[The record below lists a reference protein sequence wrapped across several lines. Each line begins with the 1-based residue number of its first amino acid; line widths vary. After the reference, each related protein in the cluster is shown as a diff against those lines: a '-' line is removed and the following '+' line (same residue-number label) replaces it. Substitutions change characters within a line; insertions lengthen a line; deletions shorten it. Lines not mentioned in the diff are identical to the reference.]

1 MLSCVLTR
9 SSAKNNTMPNCLVI
23 MAGGIGTRF
32 WPISR
37 SNYPKQFHDVLGV
50 GKTMLQ
56 QTAERFEG
64 IVAKENIYVV
74 TSEEFAGI
82 VQEQLPYLSSDQ
94 ILKEPQRKNT
104 APCIAYAAYKISKKH
119 PKAKLIV
126 APADHVILKE
136 NVFKERVNEALAAA
150 INDPVLVTLGIVPT
164 RPDTGYGYI
173 QYQESDQ
180 IAKKVKTFTEKPNL
194 ELAEAFIES
203 GDYVWNAG
211 LFVFAISTFKHEL
224 TKHLSR
230 LAEQFEEGRAFY
242 YTEQES
248 TFIKKV
254 YAVCKSI
261 SMDNGI
267 MEKAKEVKVILA
279 DIGWSDLGTW
289 KSLHEINEKDELQN
303 AVDANVMLYETNDCI
318 IKAPKDKLVVIH
330 GLSNYIVAEH
340 GNVLMICPKD
350 QEQQVKQ
357 FVEDATK
364 LDASFS

>member
-1 MLSCVLTR
+1 
-9 SSAKNNTMPNCLVI
+9 MPTCLVI

-64 IVAKENIYVV
+64 IVAPENIYVV

-82 VQEQLPYLSSDQ
+82 VQEQLPYLSPDQ
-94 ILKEPQRKNT
+94 ILREPQRKNT

-136 NVFKERVNEALAAA
+136 EAFKARVNEALEAAKEQ
-150 INDPVLVTLGIVPT
+150 VLVTLGIVPT

-173 QYQESDQ
+173 QYQDSTQ
-180 IAKKVKTFTEKPNL
+180 TAKTVKTFTEKPNL
-194 ELAEAFIES
+194 ELAEAFLES

-211 LFVFAISTFKHEL
+211 LFVFAIPTFKQEL

-242 YTEQES
+242 YTPEEPE
-248 TFIKKV
+248 FIRKV

-261 SMDNGI
+261 SMDNGV
-267 MEKAKEVKVILA
+267 MEKAREVKVILA

-289 KSLHEINEKDELQN
+289 KSLHEINEKDEKQN
-303 AVDANVMLYETNDCI
+303 AVDANVMLYETEDCI

-364 LDASFS
+364 LDTNFS

>member
-1 MLSCVLTR
+1 
-9 SSAKNNTMPNCLVI
+9 
-23 MAGGIGTRF
+23 
-32 WPISR
+32 
-37 SNYPKQFHDVLGV
+37 
-50 GKTMLQ
+50 MLQ

-64 IVAKENIYVV
+64 IVAPENIYVV

-82 VQEQLPYLSSDQ
+82 VQEQLPYLSPDQ
-94 ILKEPQRKNT
+94 ILREPQRKNT

-136 NVFKERVNEALAAA
+136 EAFKARVNEALEAAKE
-150 INDPVLVTLGIVPT
+150 PVLVTLGIVPT

-173 QYQESDQ
+173 QFQDSTQ
-180 IAKKVKTFTEKPNL
+180 TAKTVKTFTEKPNL

-211 LFVFAISTFKHEL
+211 LFVFSIPTFKQEL

-242 YTEQES
+242 YTPEEPE
-248 TFIKKV
+248 FIRKV

-261 SMDNGI
+261 SMDNGV
-267 MEKAKEVKVILA
+267 MEKAREVKVILA

-289 KSLHEINEKDELQN
+289 KSLHEINEKDEKQN
-303 AVDANVMLYETNDCI
+303 AVDANVMLYETEDCI

-364 LDASFS
+364 LGTNFS

>member
-1 MLSCVLTR
+1 
-9 SSAKNNTMPNCLVI
+9 

-64 IVAKENIYVV
+64 IVAPENIYVV

-82 VQEQLPYLSSDQ
+82 VQEQLPYLSPDQ
-94 ILKEPQRKNT
+94 ILREPQRKNT

-119 PKAKLIV
+119 PKAKLII

-136 NVFKERVNEALAAA
+136 EVFKARVNEALEAAKE
-150 INDPVLVTLGIVPT
+150 PVLVTLGIQPN
-164 RPDTGYGYI
+164 RPETGFGYI
-173 QYQESDQ
+173 QYQESSE
-180 IAKKVKTFTEKPNL
+180 IAKTVKTFTEKPNL

-211 LFVFAISTFKHEL
+211 LFIFSIPTFKHEL

-242 YTEQES
+242 YTPEEPE
-248 TFIKKV
+248 FIRKV

-261 SMDNGI
+261 SMDTGV
-267 MEKAKEVKVILA
+267 MEKAREVKVILA

-289 KSLHEINEKDELQN
+289 KSLHEITTKDEKQN
-303 AVDANVMLYETNDCI
+303 AVDANAILYETEDCI

-364 LDASFS
+364 LDTNFS

>member
-1 MLSCVLTR
+1 LPFLS
-9 SSAKNNTMPNCLVI
+9 P
-23 MAGGIGTRF
+23 
-32 WPISR
+32 
-37 SNYPKQFHDVLGV
+37 
-50 GKTMLQ
+50 
-56 QTAERFEG
+56 
-64 IVAKENIYVV
+64 
-74 TSEEFAGI
+74 
-82 VQEQLPYLSSDQ
+82 DQ

-104 APCIAYAAYKISKKH
+104 APCIAYAAYKNSKKH
-119 PKAKLIV
+119 PKAKIIV

-136 NVFKERVNEALAAA
+136 EAFKARVKEALEAAKE
-150 INDPVLVTLGIVPT
+150 PVLVTLGIVPT

-173 QYQESDQ
+173 QYQESNET
-180 IAKKVKTFTEKPNL
+180 AKTVKTFTEKPNV
-194 ELAEAFIES
+194 ELAEAFLES

-211 LFVFAISTFKHEL
+211 LFVFSIPTFKHEL

-242 YTEQES
+242 YTEQEPE
-248 TFIKKV
+248 FIRKV

-261 SMDNGI
+261 SMDNGV
-267 MEKAKEVKVILA
+267 MEKAREVKVILA

-303 AVDANVMLYETNDCI
+303 AVDAQVMLYETTDCI

-364 LDASFS
+364 LDPNFS

>member
-1 MLSCVLTR
+1 
-9 SSAKNNTMPNCLVI
+9 
-23 MAGGIGTRF
+23 
-32 WPISR
+32 
-37 SNYPKQFHDVLGV
+37 
-50 GKTMLQ
+50 MLQ

-64 IVAKENIYVV
+64 IVEKENIYVV

-82 VQEQLPYLSSDQ
+82 VQEQLPYLSPDQ

-119 PKAKLIV
+119 PNAKLIV

-136 NVFKERVNEALAAA
+136 DAFKARVNEALEAAKE
-150 INDPVLVTLGIVPT
+150 PVLVTLGIVPT

-173 QYQESDQ
+173 QYQDSADT
-180 IAKKVKTFTEKPNL
+180 AKTVKTFTEKPNL
-194 ELAEAFIES
+194 ELAEAFLES

-211 LFVFAISTFKHEL
+211 LFVFSIPTFKNEL

-230 LAEQFEEGRAFY
+230 LAEQFDEGRAFY
-242 YTEQES
+242 YTEEEPE
-248 TFIKKV
+248 FIRKV

-261 SMDNGI
+261 SMDNGV
-267 MEKAKEVKVILA
+267 MEKAREVKVILA

-289 KSLHEINEKDELQN
+289 KSLHEINEKDDKQN
-303 AVDANVMLYETNDCI
+303 AVDANVMLYETDDCI

-364 LDASFS
+364 LDPNFS

>member
-1 MLSCVLTR
+1 
-9 SSAKNNTMPNCLVI
+9 

-64 IVAKENIYVV
+64 IVAPENIYVV

-82 VQEQLPYLSSDQ
+82 VQEQLPYLSPDQ
-94 ILKEPQRKNT
+94 ILREPQRKNT

-119 PKAKLIV
+119 PKAKLII

-136 NVFKERVNEALAAA
+136 EVFKARVIEALDAAKE
-150 INDPVLVTLGIVPT
+150 PVLVTLGIQPN
-164 RPDTGYGYI
+164 RPETGFGYI
-173 QYQESDQ
+173 QYQESSE
-180 IAKKVKTFTEKPNL
+180 IAKTVKTFTEKPNL

-211 LFVFAISTFKHEL
+211 LFIFSIPTFKHEL

-242 YTEQES
+242 YTPEEPE
-248 TFIKKV
+248 FIRKV

-261 SMDNGI
+261 SMDTGV
-267 MEKAKEVKVILA
+267 MEKAREVKVILA

-289 KSLHEINEKDELQN
+289 KSLHEITTKDENQN
-303 AVDANVMLYETNDCI
+303 AVDANVILYETEDCI

-364 LDASFS
+364 LDTNFS

>member
-1 MLSCVLTR
+1 
-9 SSAKNNTMPNCLVI
+9 
-23 MAGGIGTRF
+23 
-32 WPISR
+32 
-37 SNYPKQFHDVLGV
+37 
-50 GKTMLQ
+50 
-56 QTAERFEG
+56 
-64 IVAKENIYVV
+64 
-74 TSEEFAGI
+74 
-82 VQEQLPYLSSDQ
+82 
-94 ILKEPQRKNT
+94 
-104 APCIAYAAYKISKKH
+104 
-119 PKAKLIV
+119 
-126 APADHVILKE
+126 VILKE
-136 NVFKERVNEALAAA
+136 DVFKERVNEALAAA

-173 QYQESDQ
+173 QYQESDHT
-180 IAKKVKTFTEKPNL
+180 AKKVKTFTEKPNL

-242 YTEQES
+242 YTDQES

-364 LDASFS
+364 LDVSFS

>member
-1 MLSCVLTR
+1 
-9 SSAKNNTMPNCLVI
+9 
-23 MAGGIGTRF
+23 
-32 WPISR
+32 
-37 SNYPKQFHDVLGV
+37 
-50 GKTMLQ
+50 MLQ

-64 IVAKENIYVV
+64 IVEKENIYVV

-82 VQEQLPYLSSDQ
+82 VQEQLPYLSPDQ

-119 PKAKLIV
+119 PKAQLIV

-136 NVFKERVNEALAAA
+136 EAFKARVNEALEAAKE
-150 INDPVLVTLGIVPT
+150 PVLVTLGIVPT

-173 QYQESDQ
+173 QYQEATQ
-180 IAKKVKTFTEKPNL
+180 TAKTVKTFTEKPNI
-194 ELAEAFIES
+194 ELAEAFLES

-211 LFVFAISTFKHEL
+211 LFVFSIPTFKNEL
-224 TKHLSR
+224 EKHLSR
-230 LAEQFEEGRAFY
+230 LAEQFDEGRPVY
-242 YTEQES
+242 YTDKEPE
-248 TFIKKV
+248 FIRKV

-267 MEKAKEVKVILA
+267 MEKAREVKVILA

-289 KSLHEINEKDELQN
+289 KSMHEIKEKDEKLN
-303 AVDANVMLYETNDCI
+303 AIDANVILYETDDCI

-330 GLSNYIVAEH
+330 GLSNYIVADH

-364 LDASFS
+364 LDPNFS

>member
-1 MLSCVLTR
+1 
-9 SSAKNNTMPNCLVI
+9 

-64 IVAKENIYVV
+64 IVSKENIYVV

-82 VQEQLPYLSSDQ
+82 VQEQLPYLSPDQ

-136 NVFKERVNEALAAA
+136 EVFKARINEAIETAK
-150 INDPVLVTLGIVPT
+150 NEPVLVTLGIVPT

-173 QYQESDQ
+173 QYQESAN
-180 IAKKVKTFTEKPNL
+180 IAKTVKTFTEKPNL
-194 ELAEAFIES
+194 ELAEAFLES

-211 LFVFAISTFKHEL
+211 LFVFSIPTFKQEL

-242 YTEQES
+242 YTDQEPE
-248 TFIKKV
+248 FIRKV
-254 YAVCKSI
+254 YAVCKSV
-261 SMDNGI
+261 SMDNGV
-267 MEKAKEVKVILA
+267 MEKSREVKVILS
-279 DIGWSDLGTW
+279 DIGWSDLGSW
-289 KSLHEINEKDELQN
+289 KSLHEINEKDLLSN
-303 AVDANVMLYETNDCI
+303 AVDANAMLYETKDCI

-364 LDASFS
+364 LDSKFS

>member
-1 MLSCVLTR
+1 M
-9 SSAKNNTMPNCLVI
+9 
-23 MAGGIGTRF
+23 
-32 WPISR
+32 
-37 SNYPKQFHDVLGV
+37 
-50 GKTMLQ
+50 
-56 QTAERFEG
+56 
-64 IVAKENIYVV
+64 YVV

-82 VQEQLPYLSSDQ
+82 VQEQLPFLTPDQ
-94 ILKEPQRKNT
+94 ILKEPNRKNT

-119 PKAKLIV
+119 PKAKMIV

-136 NVFKERVNEALAAA
+136 EAFKARVNEALEAAKE
-150 INDPVLVTLGIVPT
+150 PVLVTLGIVPT

-173 QYQESDQ
+173 QYQESADT
-180 IAKKVKTFTEKPNL
+180 AKTVKTFTEKPNL
-194 ELAEAFIES
+194 ELAEAFLES

-211 LFVFAISTFKHEL
+211 LFVFSIPTFKHEL

-242 YTEQES
+242 YTDEEPD
-248 TFIKKV
+248 FIRKV

-261 SMDNGI
+261 SMDNGV
-267 MEKAKEVKVILA
+267 MEKARDVKVILA

-289 KSLHEINEKDELQN
+289 KSLHEITEKDELKN
-303 AVDANVMLYETNDCI
+303 AVDANVMLYETKDCI
-318 IKAPKDKLVVIH
+318 IKAPKNKLLVIN

-364 LDASFS
+364 LDPNFS

>member
-1 MLSCVLTR
+1 M
-9 SSAKNNTMPNCLVI
+9 
-23 MAGGIGTRF
+23 
-32 WPISR
+32 
-37 SNYPKQFHDVLGV
+37 
-50 GKTMLQ
+50 
-56 QTAERFEG
+56 
-64 IVAKENIYVV
+64 
-74 TSEEFAGI
+74 
-82 VQEQLPYLSSDQ
+82 
-94 ILKEPQRKNT
+94 
-104 APCIAYAAYKISKKH
+104 
-119 PKAKLIV
+119 IV

-136 NVFKERVNEALAAA
+136 EAFKARVNEALEAA
-150 INDPVLVTLGIVPT
+150 NEPVLVTLGIVPT

-173 QYQESDQ
+173 QYQESAET
-180 IAKKVKTFTEKPNL
+180 AKTVKTFTEKPNL
-194 ELAEAFIES
+194 ELAEAFLES

-211 LFVFAISTFKHEL
+211 LFVFSIPTFKHEL

-242 YTEQES
+242 YTEKEPD
-248 TFIKKV
+248 FIRKV

-261 SMDNGI
+261 SMDNGV
-267 MEKAKEVKVILA
+267 MEKARDVKVILA

-289 KSLHEINEKDELQN
+289 KSLHEINEKDQLQN
-303 AVDANVMLYETNDCI
+303 AVDANVMLYETKDCI

-364 LDASFS
+364 LDPNFS

>member
-1 MLSCVLTR
+1 
-9 SSAKNNTMPNCLVI
+9 MPNCLVI

-37 SNYPKQFHDVLGV
+37 STYPKQFHDVLGV
-50 GKTMLQ
+50 GKTLLQ

-82 VQEQLPYLSSDQ
+82 VQEQLPYLSTDQ
-94 ILKEPQRKNT
+94 ILQEPQRKNT

-136 NVFKERVNEALAAA
+136 EAFKARVNEALEAAS
-150 INDPVLVTLGIVPT
+150 DPVLVTLGIVPT

-173 QYQESDQ
+173 QFQESTET
-180 IAKKVKTFTEKPNL
+180 AKRVKTFTEKPNL

-211 LFVFAISTFKHEL
+211 IFVFAIPTFKHEL
-224 TKHLSR
+224 TKHMSR

-242 YTEQES
+242 YTEEEPE
-248 TFIKKV
+248 FIRKV
-254 YAVCKSI
+254 YAVCKSV
-261 SMDNGI
+261 SMDNGV
-267 MEKAKEVKVILA
+267 MEKAREVKVILA

-289 KSLHEINEKDELQN
+289 KSLHEINEKDENQN
-303 AVDANVMLYETNDCI
+303 AVDANVMLYETANCI

-340 GNVLMICPKD
+340 GNVLLICPKE
-350 QEQQVKQ
+350 QEQKVKQ

-364 LDASFS
+364 LDPNFS

>member
-1 MLSCVLTR
+1 
-9 SSAKNNTMPNCLVI
+9 
-23 MAGGIGTRF
+23 
-32 WPISR
+32 
-37 SNYPKQFHDVLGV
+37 V

-56 QTAERFEG
+56 QTAERFKG

-82 VQEQLPYLSSDQ
+82 VQEQLPYLSPDQ

-136 NVFKERVNEALAAA
+136 EAFKARVKEALEAA
-150 INDPVLVTLGIVPT
+150 NESVLVTLGIVPT

-173 QYQESDQ
+173 QYQDSTET
-180 IAKKVKTFTEKPNL
+180 AKTVKTFTEKPNL
-194 ELAEAFIES
+194 ELAEAFLES

-211 LFVFAISTFKHEL
+211 LFVFAIPTFKHEL

-242 YTEQES
+242 YTEEEPE
-248 TFIKKV
+248 FIRKV

-267 MEKAKEVKVILA
+267 MEKAREVKVILA

-289 KSLHEINEKDELQN
+289 KSLHEIKEKDAKQN
-303 AVDANVMLYETNDCI
+303 VVDAKAMLYETDDCI
-318 IKAPKDKLVVIH
+318 IRAPKDKLVVIH

-364 LDASFS
+364 LDPNFS

>member
-1 MLSCVLTR
+1 
-9 SSAKNNTMPNCLVI
+9 
-23 MAGGIGTRF
+23 
-32 WPISR
+32 
-37 SNYPKQFHDVLGV
+37 
-50 GKTMLQ
+50 MLQ

-64 IVAKENIYVV
+64 IVAPENMYVV

-82 VQEQLPYLSSDQ
+82 VQEQLPFLSPDQ
-94 ILKEPQRKNT
+94 ILKEPNRKNT

-136 NVFKERVNEALAAA
+136 EAFKARVHEALEAAKE
-150 INDPVLVTLGIVPT
+150 PVLVTLGIVPT

-173 QYQESDQ
+173 QYQESSET
-180 IAKKVKTFTEKPNL
+180 AKSVKTFTEKPNV
-194 ELAEAFIES
+194 ELAQAFLES

-211 LFVFAISTFKHEL
+211 LFVFAIPTFKHEL

-242 YTEQES
+242 YTEEEPD
-248 TFIKKV
+248 FIRKV

-261 SMDNGI
+261 SMDNGV
-267 MEKAKEVKVILA
+267 MEKAREVKVILA

-303 AVDANVMLYETNDCI
+303 AVDANVMLYETSDCI

-364 LDASFS
+364 LDPTYS

>member
-1 MLSCVLTR
+1 
-9 SSAKNNTMPNCLVI
+9 
-23 MAGGIGTRF
+23 
-32 WPISR
+32 
-37 SNYPKQFHDVLGV
+37 
-50 GKTMLQ
+50 MLQ

-64 IVAKENIYVV
+64 IVEKENIYVV

-82 VQEQLPYLSSDQ
+82 VQEQLPYLSPDQ

-136 NVFKERVNEALAAA
+136 DAFKARVNEALEAAKE
-150 INDPVLVTLGIVPT
+150 PVLVTLGIVPT

-173 QYQESDQ
+173 QYQDSADT
-180 IAKKVKTFTEKPNL
+180 AKTVKTFTEKPNL
-194 ELAEAFIES
+194 ELAEAFLES

-211 LFVFAISTFKHEL
+211 LFVFSIPTFKNEL

-230 LAEQFEEGRAFY
+230 LAEQFDEGRAFY
-242 YTEQES
+242 YTEEEPE
-248 TFIKKV
+248 FIRKV

-261 SMDNGI
+261 SMDNGV
-267 MEKAKEVKVILA
+267 MEKAREVKVILA

-289 KSLHEINEKDELQN
+289 KSLHEINEKDDKQN
-303 AVDANVMLYETNDCI
+303 AVDANVMLYETDDCI

-364 LDASFS
+364 LDPNFS

>member
-1 MLSCVLTR
+1 
-9 SSAKNNTMPNCLVI
+9 MPNCLVI

-37 SNYPKQFHDVLGV
+37 SSYPKQFHDVLGV

-82 VQEQLPYLSSDQ
+82 VQEQLPFLSPDQ

-136 NVFKERVNEALAAA
+136 DVFKERVSEALAAA
-150 INDPVLVTLGIVPT
+150 IKDPVLVTLGIVPT

-180 IAKKVKTFTEKPNL
+180 IAKKVKTFTEKPNI

-211 LFVFAISTFKHEL
+211 LFVFAISTFKNEL

-242 YTEQES
+242 YTDQES

-254 YAVCKSI
+254 YTVCKSI

-289 KSLHEINEKDELQN
+289 KSLHEVNKKDELQN

-364 LDASFS
+364 LDASYS

>member
-1 MLSCVLTR
+1 
-9 SSAKNNTMPNCLVI
+9 

-64 IVAKENIYVV
+64 IVAPENIYVV

-82 VQEQLPYLSSDQ
+82 VQEQLPYLSPDQ
-94 ILKEPQRKNT
+94 ILREPQRKNT

-119 PKAKLIV
+119 PKAKLII

-136 NVFKERVNEALAAA
+136 EVFKARVNEALEAAKE
-150 INDPVLVTLGIVPT
+150 PVLVTLGIQPN
-164 RPDTGYGYI
+164 RPETGFGYI
-173 QYQESDQ
+173 QYQESSE
-180 IAKKVKTFTEKPNL
+180 IAKTVKTFTEKPNL

-211 LFVFAISTFKHEL
+211 LFIFSIPTFKHEL

-242 YTEQES
+242 YTPEEPE
-248 TFIKKV
+248 FIRKV

-261 SMDNGI
+261 SMDTGV
-267 MEKAKEVKVILA
+267 MEKAREVKVILS

-289 KSLHEINEKDELQN
+289 KSLHEITNKDEKQN
-303 AVDANVMLYETNDCI
+303 AVDANAILYETEDCI

-364 LDASFS
+364 LDTNFS

>member
-1 MLSCVLTR
+1 
-9 SSAKNNTMPNCLVI
+9 

-64 IVAKENIYVV
+64 IVAPENMYVV

-82 VQEQLPYLSSDQ
+82 VQEQLPFLSPDQ
-94 ILKEPQRKNT
+94 ILKEPNRKNT

-119 PKAKLIV
+119 PKAKMIV

-136 NVFKERVNEALAAA
+136 EAFKARVHEALEAAKE
-150 INDPVLVTLGIVPT
+150 PVLVTLGIVPT

-173 QYQESDQ
+173 QYQESAET
-180 IAKKVKTFTEKPNL
+180 AKTVKTFTEKPNL
-194 ELAEAFIES
+194 ELAEAFLES

-211 LFVFAISTFKHEL
+211 LFVFSIPTFKYEL

-242 YTEQES
+242 YTDEEPD
-248 TFIKKV
+248 FIRKV

-267 MEKAKEVKVILA
+267 MEKARDVKVILA

-303 AVDANVMLYETNDCI
+303 AVDAKVILYDTKDCI

-364 LDASFS
+364 LDSNFS

>member
-1 MLSCVLTR
+1 
-9 SSAKNNTMPNCLVI
+9 
-23 MAGGIGTRF
+23 
-32 WPISR
+32 
-37 SNYPKQFHDVLGV
+37 
-50 GKTMLQ
+50 MLQ

-64 IVAKENIYVV
+64 IVAPENMYVV

-82 VQEQLPYLSSDQ
+82 VQEQLPFLTPDQ
-94 ILKEPQRKNT
+94 ILKEPNRKNT

-119 PKAKLIV
+119 PKAKMIV

-136 NVFKERVNEALAAA
+136 EAFKARVNEALEAAKE
-150 INDPVLVTLGIVPT
+150 PVLVTLGIVPT

-173 QYQESDQ
+173 QYQESADT
-180 IAKKVKTFTEKPNL
+180 AKTVKTFTEKPNL
-194 ELAEAFIES
+194 ELAEAFLES

-211 LFVFAISTFKHEL
+211 LFVFSIPTFKHEL

-242 YTEQES
+242 YTDEEPD
-248 TFIKKV
+248 FIRKV

-261 SMDNGI
+261 SMDNGV
-267 MEKAKEVKVILA
+267 MEKARDVKVILA

-289 KSLHEINEKDELQN
+289 KSLHEITEKDELQN
-303 AVDANVMLYETNDCI
+303 AVDANVMLYETEDCI
-318 IKAPKDKLVVIH
+318 IKAPKDKLLVIH

-357 FVEDATK
+357 FLEDATK
-364 LDASFS
+364 LDPNFS

>member
-1 MLSCVLTR
+1 
-9 SSAKNNTMPNCLVI
+9 MPTCLVI

-64 IVAKENIYVV
+64 IVEKEHIYVV

-82 VQEQLPYLSSDQ
+82 VQEQLPYLSPDQ

-119 PKAKLIV
+119 PKAQLIV

-136 NVFKERVNEALAAA
+136 EAFKARVREALVAAKE
-150 INDPVLVTLGIVPT
+150 PVLVTLGIVPT

-173 QYQESDQ
+173 QYQEATGT
-180 IAKKVKTFTEKPNL
+180 AKNVKTFTEKPTL
-194 ELAEAFIES
+194 ELAEAFLES

-211 LFVFAISTFKHEL
+211 LFVFSIPTFKNEL
-224 TKHLSR
+224 EKHLSR
-230 LAEQFEEGRAFY
+230 LAEQFQEGRAYY
-242 YTEQES
+242 YTDKEPE
-248 TFIKKV
+248 FIRKV

-267 MEKAKEVKVILA
+267 MEKAREVKVILA

-289 KSLHEINEKDELQN
+289 KSMHEIKEKDEKQN
-303 AVDANVMLYETNDCI
+303 AIDANVMLYETDDCI

-330 GLSNYIVAEH
+330 GLSNYIVADH

-357 FVEDATK
+357 FVADATK
-364 LDASFS
+364 LDPNFS

>member
-1 MLSCVLTR
+1 
-9 SSAKNNTMPNCLVI
+9 MPNCLVI

-64 IVAKENIYVV
+64 IVAPENIYVV

-82 VQEQLPYLSSDQ
+82 VQEQLPFLSPDQ

-136 NVFKERVNEALAAA
+136 EAFKARVHEALEAAKE
-150 INDPVLVTLGIVPT
+150 PVLVTLGIVPT

-173 QYQESDQ
+173 QYQESDET
-180 IAKKVKTFTEKPNL
+180 AKTVKTFTEKPNI
-194 ELAEAFIES
+194 ELAQAFLES

-211 LFVFAISTFKHEL
+211 LFVFSIPTFKQEL

-242 YTEQES
+242 YTEEEPE
-248 TFIKKV
+248 FIRKV

-261 SMDNGI
+261 SMDNGV
-267 MEKAKEVKVILA
+267 MEKAREVKVILA
-279 DIGWSDLGTW
+279 D
-289 KSLHEINEKDELQN
+289 NEDIWGK
-303 AVDANVMLYETNDCI
+303 I
-318 IKAPKDKLVVIH
+318 F
-330 GLSNYIVAEH
+330 AEH
-340 GNVLMICPKD
+340 GMTYKNPKLVLFRGSVQTSCGGASSASGPFYCPAD
-350 QEQQVKQ
+350 QKVYMDLGFFEELKTKFGANREQKSPIEMELFIQS
-357 FVEDATK
+357 DMSIA
-364 LDASFS
+364 LSLRL

>member
-1 MLSCVLTR
+1 
-9 SSAKNNTMPNCLVI
+9 

-37 SNYPKQFHDVLGV
+37 SSYPKQFHDVLGV
-50 GKTMLQ
+50 GKSMLQ

-64 IVAKENIYVV
+64 IVAKEHIYVV

-82 VQEQLPYLSSDQ
+82 VQEQLPYLSPDQ

-119 PKAKLIV
+119 PKATMIV

-136 NVFKERVNEALAAA
+136 EIFKARINEAIETAKSE
-150 INDPVLVTLGIVPT
+150 PVLVTLGIVPT

-173 QYQESDQ
+173 QYQESANK
-180 IAKKVKTFTEKPNL
+180 AKTVKTFTEKPNL
-194 ELAEAFIES
+194 ELAEAFLES

-211 LFVFAISTFKHEL
+211 LFVFSIPTFKHEL

-242 YTEQES
+242 YTEEEPD
-248 TFIKKV
+248 FIRKV

-261 SMDNGI
+261 SMDNGV
-267 MEKAKEVKVILA
+267 MEKAREVKVILS

-289 KSLHEINEKDELQN
+289 KSLHEINQKDERQN
-303 AVDANVMLYETNDCI
+303 VVDANVLLYETEDCI
-318 IKAPKDKLVVIH
+318 VKAPKNKLVVIH

-364 LDASFS
+364 LDPNFS

>member
-1 MLSCVLTR
+1 MSNKHHYV
-9 SSAKNNTMPNCLVI
+9 AI
-23 MAGGIGTRF
+23 MAGGIGSRF
-32 WPISR
+32 WPMSR
-37 SNYPKQFHDVLGV
+37 TAYPKQFLDVLNT
-50 GKTMLQ
+50 GKTLIQ
-56 QTAERFEG
+56 WTYERY
-64 IVAKENIYVV
+64 AKFIPDENIFIV
-74 TSEEFAGI
+74 TSEEYVGI
-82 VQEQLPYLSSDQ
+82 VKEQLPNLPLQ
-94 ILKEPQRKNT
+94 NILAEPSRKNT
-104 APCIAYAAYKISKKH
+104 APCIAYISF
-119 PKAKLIV
+119 KLAQLDPDAVFVV
-126 APADHVILKE
+126 APSDHLILEEEAFQQTALQALDFVE
-136 NVFKERVNEALAAA
+136 NIKS
-150 INDPVLVTLGIVPT
+150 LVTLGIKPT
-164 RPDTGYGYI
+164 HPNTGYGYI
-173 QYQESDQ
+173 QYEGHEV
-180 IAKKVKTFTEKPNL
+180 ANGVYKVKTFTEKPNL
-194 ELAEAFIES
+194 ELAEAFMES

-242 YTEQES
+242 YTDQEA

-261 SMDNGI
+261 SMDNGV
-267 MEKAKEVKVILA
+267 MEKAREVKVILA

-289 KSLHEINEKDELQN
+289 KSLHEINEKDEKQN
-303 AVDANVMLYETNDCI
+303 AVDANVMLYETEDCI

-364 LDASFS
+364 LDSSFS